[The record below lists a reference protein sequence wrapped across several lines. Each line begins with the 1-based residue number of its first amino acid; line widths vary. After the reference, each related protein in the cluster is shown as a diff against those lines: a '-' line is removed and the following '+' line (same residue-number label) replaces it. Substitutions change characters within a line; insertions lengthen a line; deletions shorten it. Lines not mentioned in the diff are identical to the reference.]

1 MTLQDLQFRLEAWLA
16 RLALALLR
24 RLSPVA
30 ASNLGGAVARGIG
43 PWLPV
48 SRVADA
54 NLRLA
59 LPELDKAARLRVIRG
74 VWDNLGRTVGELPH
88 VAALRRTVS
97 GPGWE
102 IEGEAIALRMAAHPG
117 PVILITAHTGN
128 WEIMAAMGAVFGVRM
143 AIFYRAAAN
152 PLIDRLIVDLR
163 GAIAG
168 GGMLQFAKG
177 AAGAR
182 SAFAFLRERGVLGV
196 LVDQKMNDG
205 IPVPFFGHTAMTA
218 PAAAALAL
226 RFDCPVL
233 PAHVERLGPA
243 RLRIVFD
250 EPIVTRPTGER
261 QADIAALTG
270 QMNACVER
278 WVRARPE
285 QWLWLHRRWPA
296 ASATEAVTGGSGPEF
311 R

>member
-1 MTLQDLQFRLEAWLA
+1 MTLEKIRFHLEAGIA
-16 RLALALLR
+16 RAALALLR

-30 ASNLGGAVARGIG
+30 ASNLGGVVARGIG

-59 LPELDKAARLRVIRG
+59 LPDLDGTERSRIIRG
-74 VWDNLGRTVGELPH
+74 VWDNLGRTTAELPH
-88 VAALRRTVS
+88 LAALRRTAS

-102 IEGEAIALRMAAHPG
+102 IAGEEVARRIASHPG

-128 WEIMAAMGAVFGVRM
+128 WEMMTAMGPVFGVRM

-152 PLIDRLIVDLR
+152 PLVDRLIVDLR
-163 GAIAG
+163 SAVAG
-168 GGMLQFAKG
+168 GEMLQFAKG

-182 SAFAFLRERGVLGV
+182 SALGFLHQRGVLGI
-196 LVDQKMNDG
+196 LVDQKLNDG
-205 IPVPFFGHTAMTA
+205 IPVPFFGHTAMTQS
-218 PAAAALAL
+218 AAATLAL
-226 RFDCPVL
+226 RFGCPVL

-243 RLRIVFD
+243 RLRIVFE
-250 EPIVTRPTGER
+250 EPIAMPSTGDR
-261 QADIAALTG
+261 QADIAALTL

-285 QWLWLHRRWPA
+285 QWLWLHRRWPKEE
-296 ASATEAVTGGSGPEF
+296 TQ
-311 R
+311 

>member
-1 MTLQDLQFRLEAWLA
+1 MRLRNLEFRLEAGVA

-24 RLSPVA
+24 RLGPVT
-30 ASNLGGAVARGIG
+30 ASNLGGAVARAIG
-43 PWLPV
+43 PLLPV

-59 LPELDKAARLRVIRG
+59 LPELDEAARRRVVRG

-88 VAALRRTVS
+88 LPALQRTAS

-102 IEGEAIALRMAAHPG
+102 IAGEDIARRMAAHPH

-128 WEIMAAMGAVFGVRM
+128 WEAMAAMGPVFGARM
-143 AIFYRAAAN
+143 AVFYRAAAN
-152 PLIDRLIVDLR
+152 PLVDRLIVDLR
-163 GAIAG
+163 KRIAQG
-168 GGMLQFAKG
+168 RIEQFAKG

-182 SAFAFLRERGVLGV
+182 AAVGFLRERGVLGV

-205 IPVPFFGHTAMTA
+205 IPAPFFGHTAMTA
-218 PAAAALAL
+218 SAAATLAL
-226 RFDCPVL
+226 RFGCPVL

-243 RLRIVFD
+243 RLRIIFD
-250 EPIVTRPTGER
+250 EPIEPRATGDR
-261 QADIAALTG
+261 QADIAALTV

-278 WVRARPE
+278 WIRARPE

-296 ASATEAVTGGSGPEF
+296 DAATSADQ
-311 R
+311 RRL